1 MFLRYLIV
9 SQFCRTKRKRMDSL
23 LSSINSF
30 YRLIKKNTMVV
41 QIEFFFLQNFVSSA
55 VLIIFLQVSINV
67 RKLSICIYILGRGVW
82 ILTQIHSSLYLSY
95 VILIYIYLYAIY
107 LMLLLMSSCLWH
119 TSLCILHPSCV
130 PRPVHV
136 FMCRDVCIYTRT
148 PVYISMHFISV

>member
-1 MFLRYLIV
+1 
-9 SQFCRTKRKRMDSL
+9 MDSL

-107 LMLLLMSSCLWH
+107 LMLLLMSSCL
-119 TSLCILHPSCV
+119 
-130 PRPVHV
+130 
-136 FMCRDVCIYTRT
+136 
-148 PVYISMHFISV
+148 